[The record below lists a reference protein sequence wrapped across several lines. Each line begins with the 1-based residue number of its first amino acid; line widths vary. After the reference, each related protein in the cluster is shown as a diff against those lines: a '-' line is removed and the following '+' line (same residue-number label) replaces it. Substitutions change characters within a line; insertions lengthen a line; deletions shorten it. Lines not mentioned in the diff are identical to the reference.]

1 MKKIIYLLLFTTFH
15 SFAMGEDIFDY
26 ENLIGYT
33 VIAVSKIDGN
43 FDGCDY
49 RKPIVLEN
57 DMVLRCSSFGIGY
70 AYAPVVV
77 VFSKDMGK
85 GYSIKTI
92 IDNKVYDME
101 PILKSNKRH

>member
-1 MKKIIYLLLFTTFH
+1 MKKIIYLLLLASFH
-15 SFAMGEDIFDY
+15 TFAMGENIYDY
-26 ENLIGYT
+26 KNLIGYT

-49 RKPIVLEN
+49 RKPIALEN
-57 DMVLRCSSFGIGY
+57 DMVLRCSSLDFGY
-70 AYAPVVV
+70 AYYPMVVV
-77 VFSKDMGK
+77 LSKDMGK